1 MLLGVRLAF
10 PKIDG
15 YLLAQN
21 GASLLGA
28 VIIAPL
34 IEEVVFRGV
43 IFTQL
48 TKHYNLKVGLW
59 GSALI
64 FGAVHLMNGSL
75 DWISAIQLVIA
86 GTVMGMLL
94 NAIYIKEKNIWAS
107 FTVHALYN
115 MMGSLVPIGN
125 RISPDWFMQLILKNN
140 NRLLTGGECGIDC
153 SLINISAY
161 LIVMIII
168 VYRYKKKESLNG
180 LTNRANTKKP

>member
-1 MLLGVRLAF
+1 
-10 PKIDG
+10 
-15 YLLAQN
+15 
-21 GASLLGA
+21 
-28 VIIAPL
+28 
-34 IEEVVFRGV
+34 
-43 IFTQL
+43 
-48 TKHYNLKVGLW
+48 
-59 GSALI
+59 
-64 FGAVHLMNGSL
+64 MNGSL

-94 NAIYIKEKNIWAS
+94 NTIYIKEKNIWAG

-140 NRLLTGGECGIDC
+140 NRLLTGGEYGIDC

-180 LTNRANTKKP
+180 LTNHANTKKP